1 METQKRITLPFQ
13 GGALLNITAPNSKRL
28 TDDQLGFTIDKAND
42 VVSQVILVENDPLA
56 EIVSEM
62 VQKSTFDPLV
72 QIRNDNKV
80 LANFEIQ
87 LVQLLRKV
95 TLDTTQLIAFL
106 SSLTNPVHCTQG

>member
-13 GGALLNITAPNSKRL
+13 GGALLNITAQLL

-42 VVSQVILVENDPLA
+42 VVSPVILVENDPLA

-72 QIRNDNKV
+72 QFRNDNKV